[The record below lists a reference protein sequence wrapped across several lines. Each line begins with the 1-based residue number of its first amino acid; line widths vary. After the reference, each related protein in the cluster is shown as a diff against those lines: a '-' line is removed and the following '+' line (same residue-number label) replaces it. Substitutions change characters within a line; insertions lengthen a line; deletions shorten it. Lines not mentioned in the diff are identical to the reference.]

1 MINYITPIEKE
12 LNEKLHE
19 VCNMFMLMGG
29 PSDTPRYYNYKSLE
43 NGILKIGSTQK
54 DDLFFQIKTDF
65 EFINAKEFWPQFRE
79 YRTNFLLNNYKT
91 INAY

>member
-12 LNEKLHE
+12 LDEKLHE
-19 VCNMFMLMGG
+19 VCNMFMLIGS

-54 DDLFFQIKTDF
+54 DDLFFQIKTDY
-65 EFINAKEFWPQFRE
+65 EFINADIFWSQFRE
-79 YRTNFLLNNYKT
+79 YRTKFLLNNYTT